1 MNIVISIGLF
11 ITVVLL
17 LEGLFYFYRSSLS
30 PEARRI
36 QQRVRRGEIRA
47 TVTKDIKILRS
58 RNLSG
63 VASFRKVLESS
74 AQINFI
80 ERLLRQA
87 DSQLSVGVFLLLSAL
102 LGISGIMVFNFFSIY
117 LLAAVG
123 VGVLMACMPLVMLL
137 RQRKKRFALF
147 ERQLPDALDLISR
160 ALRAGHSLS
169 VGMNM
174 IGEELAA
181 PIGSEFERTVQEISF
196 GVPTQEAL
204 GNLCTR
210 IDSLELKFFVTA
222 LLVQWETGGNLIEIL
237 ETISDLIRQRF
248 ELLSKVRSLSAEGR
262 LSAIILFGMP
272 IVLAG
277 VISLV
282 NPDYIII
289 MTEDP
294 IGQGMLACGAFLMI
308 LGGIITK
315 RMVNIDV

>member
-1 MNIVISIGLF
+1 MNIVIAIGLF

-17 LEGLFYFYRSSLS
+17 LEGLFYLYRSSLS
-30 PEARRI
+30 PEAQRI
-36 QQRVRRGEIRA
+36 NQRVRRKEIRA
-47 TVTKDIKILRS
+47 IVTKEINIIRK
-58 RNLSG
+58 RNLSEMP
-63 VASFRKVLESS
+63 SLRKILEGA

-80 ERLLRQA
+80 ERLLKQA
-87 DSQLSVGVFLLLSAL
+87 DSQLSVGVFLLMSVL
-102 LGISGIMVFNFFSIY
+102 LGVIGIMVLN
-117 LLAAVG
+117 LLGMHVLAVG
-123 VGVLMACMPLVMLL
+123 GAVMAFIPLVLLL
-137 RQRKKRFALF
+137 RKRKKRFALF
-147 ERQLPDALDLISR
+147 EKQLPDALDLISR
-160 ALRAGHSLS
+160 ALRAGHSLA

-174 IGEELAA
+174 ISDELSA

-196 GVPTQEAL
+196 GAPTQDAL
-204 GNLCTR
+204 NNLCAR
-210 IDSLELKFFVTA
+210 IDSQELKFFVTA

-277 VISLV
+277 VISFV

-294 IGQGMLACGAFLMI
+294 IGQGMLVCGAFLMS
-308 LGGIITK
+308 LGGFVTR
-315 RMVNIDV
+315 RMVIIDV